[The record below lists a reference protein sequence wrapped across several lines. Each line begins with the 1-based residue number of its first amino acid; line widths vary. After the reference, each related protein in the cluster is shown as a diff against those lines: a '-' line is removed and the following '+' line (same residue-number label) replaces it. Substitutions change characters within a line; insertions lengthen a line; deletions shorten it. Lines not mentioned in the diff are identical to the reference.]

1 MKIIF
6 LYGRCLVLGLW
17 PSRGHWDLP
26 ASLRMW
32 GSVLQPL
39 AEWCCYSAWEF
50 YPMHFPYQCSIQRLF
65 EPHTWGKGERWF
77 ICDDIWPEPD
87 LIVLAVGLL
96 SNSCGSPDLTLAK
109 CHMLHLQMGIC
120 SSRAASLPLQ
130 WTFSQWDRGVST
142 TLFKGR
148 GNFWW
153 KWI

>member
-1 MKIIF
+1 M
-6 LYGRCLVLGLW
+6 LGISSLTKQGPLG
-17 PSRGHWDLP
+17 PS
-26 ASLRMW
+26 SLTEDVGISPSALSRMMLLF
-32 GSVLQPL
+32 SV
-39 AEWCCYSAWEF
+39 WEF

-65 EPHTWGKGERWF
+65 EPHTWGKRERWF

-96 SNSCGSPDLTLAK
+96 SNSCGSPDLTQAK

>member
-1 MKIIF
+1 M
-6 LYGRCLVLGLW
+6 LGVSSLTKQGPLG
-17 PSRGHWDLP
+17 PS
-26 ASLRMW
+26 SLTEDVGISPSALSRMMLLC
-32 GSVLQPL
+32 SV
-39 AEWCCYSAWEF
+39 WEF

-65 EPHTWGKGERWF
+65 EPHTRGKGERWF
-77 ICDDIWPEPD
+77 ICDDIWPEPE

-96 SNSCGSPDLTLAK
+96 SNSRGSPDLTLAK

>member
-6 LYGRCLVLGLW
+6 LYGRCLVLVLW

-39 AEWCCYSAWEF
+39 AEWCCYSLCENFIPCISLISAAF
-50 YPMHFPYQCSIQRLF
+50 KGCTR
-65 EPHTWGKGERWF
+65 GKGERWF

-96 SNSCGSPDLTLAK
+96 SNSCGSPDLTQAK